1 MEPNNN
7 INPTPT
13 PNPVPNTNSAGNP
26 AVGPATEPV
35 ISPAVNSV
43 ANPTPVQ
50 VTAAGGITETPVN
63 PIITPTG
70 TNKINAT
77 EPILRPEPAPAPDP
91 VKEELSAPMVAA
103 APMPG
108 SIGSAVSGP
117 AASNPANADMAESM
131 GGMGETEPATGG
143 FMNERRTP
151 SVAFNDPAT
160 QPDPA
165 TQAPAPAKAPAKK
178 SSKPVLI
185 TLIVVALAIVAVLVA
200 MLVMQLTSDNTGS
213 TSAANTPTTVDVDD
227 NEEEAKDAAD
237 ADSDAADDDTD
248 ASQVMTVACYRAMT
262 ATELAN
268 YANAVSGTV
277 NMESTYDEEDTLIQV
292 KKTEVVMH
300 ADSADPSEEKS
311 LVALAS
317 ELTAETA
324 AEYYLPVDKE
334 NSIDLNLGGIKT
346 NWMELGFTCE

>member
-7 INPTPT
+7 INPTPM
-13 PNPVPNTNSAGNP
+13 PNPVPNTNPAGNP
-26 AVGPATEPV
+26 AVGPATEP
-35 ISPAVNSV
+35 AVNPV
-43 ANPTPVQ
+43 ASPTPVQ
-50 VTAAGGITETPVN
+50 ATAASGITETPVN

-70 TNKINAT
+70 TNKIDAT

-91 VKEELSAPMVAA
+91 VKEELNAPMVAA

-117 AASNPANADMAESM
+117 AASNPANADMAEPM
-131 GGMGETEPATGG
+131 GGMGATEPATGG

-165 TQAPAPAKAPAKK
+165 TQTPAPTKVPTKK

-185 TLIVVALAIVAVLVA
+185 TLIVVALVIVAVLVV
-200 MLVMQLTSDNTGS
+200 MLVMQLTSDNAGS
-213 TSAANTPTTVDVDD
+213 TSAVNTPTTVDVDD
-227 NEEEAKDAAD
+227 DEEEAKDAAD
-237 ADSDAADDDTD
+237 ADSDAADND
-248 ASQVMTVACYRAMT
+248 ADAGQVMTVACYRAMT

-268 YANAVSGTV
+268 YANATSGTV
-277 NMESTYDEEDTLIQV
+277 NMESTYDADDALTQV
-292 KKTEVVMH
+292 KKTELVMY

-334 NSIDLNLGGIKT
+334 NSVDFNLGGIKT